1 MAYGLVIAVV
11 VFLWVWGNLGKCGPL
26 GTWRAPLI
34 FPGCPHADVGPTDV
48 GPIHFCVR
56 TAALVVVGCVGRGE
70 GGGKGGPPGR
80 GEFLAWP
87 GLA

>member
-1 MAYGLVIAVV
+1 MVYWLVGWLVVGWLVGLLVSWFSLLV
-11 VFLWVWGNLGKCGPL
+11 GGPL

-80 GEFLAWP
+80 G
-87 GLA
+87 